1 MALQR
6 PNSQKTII
14 LAIITLL
21 TIRIGLGFSYSS
33 ATDLSPD
40 NIATAVNKERSQ
52 RNISTLAYNLRLA
65 AAADFKAHDMISR
78 SYFSHTDP
86 DGKYIWD
93 KISEEGYKPYTVLG
107 ENLAVDFFS
116 TEGLMAAWIESPTHR
131 ANILN
136 VDYKDQGIGVADG
149 NGGKYGIAVANTF
162 GAQPSS
168 KVPQKTVTVT
178 EPAPKTVQKI
188 PEPTP
193 KPVALATPQTT
204 PEKPSVEIDGNS
216 VIINPSVE
224 NDKLKLG
231 IFVKI
236 LGKPSSVTATVLAK
250 TVPLTASGIGYGGYL
265 TAEKYFNYRAYNL
278 IIAAKDSKGLESKIE
293 VPLKAYALPKEDDP
307 KKLSGIAEKAATPDL
322 YNTFKYVV
330 VGFGGLFILFML
342 FDALHLRNK
351 QYSDID
357 KLRIGSNVI
366 LMFLVMSTLLLI
378 SWWN

>member
-14 LAIITLL
+14 LVIITLL

-40 NIATAVNKERSQ
+40 NIASAVNKARSQ

-65 AAADFKAHDMISR
+65 SAADFKAHDMIAR

-93 KISEEGYKPYTVLG
+93 KIAEEGYKPYTVLG

-149 NGGKYGIAVANTF
+149 NGGKYSMAIANTF
-162 GAQPSS
+162 GAQPSTQIT
-168 KVPQKTVTVT
+168 KKTIT
-178 EPAPKTVQKI
+178 EPAPKPVSEA
-188 PEPTP
+188 PAPAP
-193 KPVALATPQTT
+193 KPVAVTAPQTT
-204 PEKPSVEIDGNS
+204 PEKPSVEVDSNS
-216 VIINPSVE
+216 VIINPSIE

-307 KKLSGIAEKAATPDL
+307 KKLSGIAEKAAAPDL
-322 YNTFKYVV
+322 YNTFKYIV

-366 LMFLVMSTLLLI
+366 LMFLVMSTLLLV
-378 SWWN
+378 SWWH

>member
-6 PNSQKTII
+6 TNSQKTII

-40 NIATAVNKERSQ
+40 NIASAVNKARSQ

-65 AAADFKAHDMISR
+65 AAADFKAHDMITR

-136 VDYKDQGIGVADG
+136 ADFKDQGIGVADG
-149 NGGKYGIAVANTF
+149 NGGKYSMAIANTF
-162 GAQPSS
+162 GAQPSIQ
-168 KVPQKTVTVT
+168 VTQKTVT
-178 EPAPKTVQKI
+178 EPVPKPVSEAPA
-188 PEPTP
+188 PTP
-193 KPVALATPQTT
+193 KPVAVTAPQTT
-204 PEKPSVEIDGNS
+204 PEKPSVEIDSNS
-216 VIINPSVE
+216 VIINPSIE

-231 IFVKI
+231 IFVKTF
-236 LGKPSSVTATVLAK
+236 GKPSSITATVQGK

-278 IIAAKDSKGLESKIE
+278 IIVAKDSKGLESKIE

-307 KKLSGIAEKAATPDL
+307 KKLSGIAEKAAAPDL

-366 LMFLVMSTLLLI
+366 LMFLLMSTLLLV
-378 SWWN
+378 SWWH

>member
-40 NIATAVNKERSQ
+40 NIASAVNKARTQ
-52 RNISTLAYNLRLA
+52 RNISTLSYNLRLA
-65 AAADFKAHDMISR
+65 AAADFKAHDMVSR

-136 VDYKDQGIGVADG
+136 ADFKDQGIGVADG
-149 NGGKYGIAVANTF
+149 NGGKYSMAIANTF
-162 GAQPSS
+162 GAQPSIQ
-168 KVPQKTVTVT
+168 VTQKTVT
-178 EPAPKTVQKI
+178 EPVPKPVSEAPT
-188 PEPTP
+188 PTP
-193 KPVALATPQTT
+193 KPVAVTTPQTT
-204 PEKPSVEIDGNS
+204 PEKQSVEIDSNS
-216 VIINPSVE
+216 VIINPSIE

-231 IFVKI
+231 IFVKTF
-236 LGKPSSVTATVLAK
+236 GKPSSITATVQGK

-307 KKLSGIAEKAATPDL
+307 KKLSGIAEKAAAPDL
-322 YNTFKYVV
+322 YNTFKYIV

-366 LMFLVMSTLLLI
+366 LMFLVMSTLLLV
-378 SWWN
+378 SWWH

>member
-21 TIRIGLGFSYSS
+21 TIRIGLGFTYSS

-40 NIATAVNKERSQ
+40 NIASAINKARSQ
-52 RNISTLAYNLRLA
+52 RNISTLSYNLRLA
-65 AAADFKAHDMISR
+65 AAADFKAHDMVTR

-136 VDYKDQGIGVADG
+136 ADFKDQGVGVADG
-149 NGGKYGIAVANTF
+149 NGGKYSMAIANTF
-162 GAQPSS
+162 GTQPSIQ
-168 KVPQKTVTVT
+168 VTQKTAT
-178 EPAPKTVQKI
+178 EPVPKPAQEATA
-188 PEPTP
+188 PTP
-193 KPVALATPQTT
+193 KAVALTAPQTT

-216 VIINPSVE
+216 VIINPSIE
-224 NDKLKLG
+224 NEKLKLG
-231 IFVKI
+231 IFVKTF
-236 LGKPSSVTATVLAK
+236 GKPSSITATVQGK

-278 IIAAKDSKGLESKIE
+278 IISAKDSKGLESKIE

-307 KKLSGIAEKAATPDL
+307 KKLSGIAEKAAAPDL
-322 YNTFKYVV
+322 YNTFKYIV

-366 LMFLVMSTLLLI
+366 LMFLVMSTLLLV
-378 SWWN
+378 SWWH

>member
-6 PNSQKTII
+6 TNSQKTII

-40 NIATAVNKERSQ
+40 NIASAVNKARSQ

-65 AAADFKAHDMISR
+65 AAADFKAHDMITR

-116 TEGLMAAWIESPTHR
+116 TEGLMAAWIESLTHR

-136 VDYKDQGIGVADG
+136 ADFKDQGIGVADG
-149 NGGKYGIAVANTF
+149 NGGKYSMAIANTF
-162 GAQPSS
+162 GAQPSIQ
-168 KVPQKTVTVT
+168 VTQKTVT
-178 EPAPKTVQKI
+178 EPVPKPVSEAPA
-188 PEPTP
+188 PTP
-193 KPVALATPQTT
+193 KPVAVTAPQTT
-204 PEKPSVEIDGNS
+204 PEKPSVEIDSNS
-216 VIINPSVE
+216 VIINPSIE

-231 IFVKI
+231 IFVKTF
-236 LGKPSSVTATVLAK
+236 GKPSSITATVQGK

-278 IIAAKDSKGLESKIE
+278 IIVAKDSKGLESKIE

-307 KKLSGIAEKAATPDL
+307 KKLSGIAEKAAAPDL

-366 LMFLVMSTLLLI
+366 LMFLLMSTLLLV
-378 SWWN
+378 SWWH

>member
-14 LAIITLL
+14 LVIITLL

-40 NIATAVNKERSQ
+40 NIASAVNKARSQ

-65 AAADFKAHDMISR
+65 AAADFKAHDMIAR

-93 KISEEGYKPYTVLG
+93 KIAEEGYKPYTVLG

-149 NGGKYGIAVANTF
+149 NGGKYSMAIANTF
-162 GAQPSS
+162 GAQPSTQIT
-168 KVPQKTVTVT
+168 KKTIT
-178 EPAPKTVQKI
+178 EPAPKPVSEA
-188 PEPTP
+188 PAPVP
-193 KPVALATPQTT
+193 KPVAVTAPQTT
-204 PEKPSVEIDGNS
+204 PEKPSVEVDSNS
-216 VIINPSVE
+216 VIINPSIE

-236 LGKPSSVTATVLAK
+236 LGKPSSVTATVQGK

-307 KKLSGIAEKAATPDL
+307 KKLSGIAEKAAAPDL
-322 YNTFKYVV
+322 YNTFKYIV

-366 LMFLVMSTLLLI
+366 LMFLVMSTLLLV
-378 SWWN
+378 SWWH